1 MTGRPFRTPFLRRD
15 EGSGHEDGVLEPQA
29 KKRRISN
36 DREEDVKTKRP
47 HLVFKTPG
55 LSSFPRKPL
64 SAIANPAEGTEPL
77 DGELESF
84 YNVLWYVRLRDERT
98 HC

>member
-1 MTGRPFRTPFLRRD
+1 MIGRPFRTPFLRRAED
-15 EGSGHEDGVLEPQA
+15 SGHEDRVLEPQA
-29 KKRRISN
+29 KKRRIGS
-36 DREEDVKTKRP
+36 DKEEDVKTKRP
-47 HLVFKTPG
+47 KLVFKTPG
-55 LSSFPRKPL
+55 LSSLPRKPL

-98 HC
+98 HR